1 MSEEPLIIC
10 DNLVKI
16 YKLADLE
23 TVALQG
29 LDLVVQEGELMALV
43 GPSGSGKST
52 LMNIL
57 GGLDRPS
64 AGRVTVD
71 GRDLLKLPAGSLNK
85 YRREEVG
92 FVWQQP
98 SRNLIPYLSAEENVK
113 LPMIISGVKP
123 RERTRRADE
132 LLGLVGLG
140 HRKRHRLAEMSGG
153 EQQRVAIA
161 VSLANYPRL
170 LLADEPTGEVDSQM
184 AQEILASL
192 RNLNRELGVTIIIV
206 THDPRIASNVDRV
219 IAIRDGRTSTETTRQ
234 VLAPLQ
240 SGETNDAGEPDEGQ
254 DMDHE
259 VTYEE
264 LVVLDTAGRLQI
276 PRDYLEE
283 LGIGDRARVEMT
295 DEGILI
301 QPVEGREMV
310 EHVSEEDA
318 WEVEVGGLYVQED
331 TPPSSRSKRALKW
344 IGQRLSRTKTK
355 QKEG

>member
-1 MSEEPLIIC
+1 
-10 DNLVKI
+10 
-16 YKLADLE
+16 
-23 TVALQG
+23 
-29 LDLVVQEGELMALV
+29 
-43 GPSGSGKST
+43 
-52 LMNIL
+52 
-57 GGLDRPS
+57 
-64 AGRVTVD
+64 
-71 GRDLLKLPAGSLNK
+71 
-85 YRREEVG
+85 
-92 FVWQQP
+92 
-98 SRNLIPYLSAEENVK
+98 
-113 LPMIISGVKP
+113 
-123 RERTRRADE
+123 
-132 LLGLVGLG
+132 
-140 HRKRHRLAEMSGG
+140 MSGG

-234 VLAPLQ
+234 ILAPLQ
-240 SGETNDAGEPDEGQ
+240 SGESDDVVEPEEGQ
-254 DMDHE
+254 ELEHE

-283 LGIGDRARVEMT
+283 LRIGDRARVELT

-301 QPVEGREMV
+301 QPVEGRETV
-310 EHVSEEDA
+310 ERISDEDA
-318 WEVEVGGLYVQED
+318 WEIQVSGLYVQED
-331 TPPSSRSKRALKW
+331 EPPSSRPKQALKW
-344 IGQRLSRTKTK
+344 LGQRLSRTKSK